1 MCVVRV
7 GFINIQFFMYWF
19 FFARGNKR
27 RDQNEAEAV
36 VSNYNEADDVTDKQ
50 DSSFRYRYLKLIED
64 LAKRR
69 RGEEMRLGMT
79 FRGTLEDSSVI

>member
-1 MCVVRV
+1 MEL
-7 GFINIQFFMYWF
+7 YPEF

-36 VSNYNEADDVTDKQ
+36 VSNRYNEGGDVSDKQ

-64 LAKRR
+64 LDKRR
-69 RGEEMRLGMT
+69 RGEEMRLRMT
-79 FRGTLEDSSVI
+79 FRAL